1 MDFAKY
7 HGSGNDFILIDN
19 RTDFFSAD
27 RNMIANLCHRHLGI
41 GADGLILLNSS
52 EEYDFE
58 MLYYNSDGN
67 LATMCGN
74 GGRCVVA
81 FAKSLGIIQQQT
93 QFKAADGI
101 HTAEILSTNRFETMV
116 RLSLNDVS
124 FIHQFGNDWVLNT
137 GSPHLVRFVKY
148 QDLNNYDV
156 DQEGRRIRY
165 QSLYKDEG
173 TNVNF
178 VAETSDGIFVRT
190 YERGVEAETL
200 SCGTGVTASAIAYSL
215 VKNLYHGPIK
225 VLTRG
230 GDLKVNFE
238 RENEKFIQITLTGP
252 ATFVF
257 HGRYTI

>member
-1 MDFAKY
+1 
-7 HGSGNDFILIDN
+7 
-19 RTDFFSAD
+19 
-27 RNMIANLCHRHLGI
+27 MIANLCHRHLGI

-124 FIHQFGNDWVLNT
+124 FIHQFGDDWFLIQIT
-137 GSPHLVRFVKY
+137 HLVRFVIY
-148 QDLNNYDV
+148 QDLNNYVV
-156 DQEGRRIRY
+156 DQ
-165 QSLYKDEG
+165 DEG
-173 TNVNF
+173 DF
-178 VAETSDGIFVRT
+178 VINHF
-190 YERGVEAETL
+190 
-200 SCGTGVTASAIAYSL
+200 
-215 VKNLYHGPIK
+215 IK
-225 VLTRG
+225 TKL
-230 GDLKVNFE
+230 
-238 RENEKFIQITLTGP
+238 QP
-252 ATFVF
+252 
-257 HGRYTI
+257 